1 MESMDE
7 MPKAHSV
14 SENWIWNT
22 IYQVSSLQN
31 FQVLGKK
38 LYRDITRKSNA
49 NAHRQTAILGN
60 LIVRLF
66 VFVFFLSI

>member
-1 MESMDE
+1 
-7 MPKAHSV
+7 MPKAPSV
-14 SENWIWNT
+14 SENWMWNT

-49 NAHRQTAILGN
+49 NSHRQTAILGN
-60 LIVRLF
+60 LIV
-66 VFVFFLSI
+66 V